1 MMPGVNQPKYLV
13 LFGPPGA
20 GKGTQAKIASDTFG
34 LPIVATGD
42 IFRSNLKNRT
52 PLGLVV
58 EKYLAAGDLVP
69 DDVTIEMV
77 RETLASPHCSE
88 GVILDGFPRTIEQ
101 ADRFIEMVT
110 GFNGRLQVVFIKV
123 PEPVLVDRIAGRLVC
138 RKCGKVYHKS
148 FNPPPVPP
156 ADCEAGGVHDL
167 FQREDD
173 SVELVLK
180 RIRVYNEQTMPLIE
194 YFGKRG
200 YLVVVDGTLG
210 IEPVTAAILQ
220 GLVEDVPSG

>member
-1 MMPGVNQPKYLV
+1 MAAVKQPKYFV

-20 GKGTQAKIASDTFG
+20 GKGTQAQIVSESFG

-42 IFRSNLKNRT
+42 IFRSNLTNRT
-52 PLGLVV
+52 SLGLVV
-58 EKYLAAGDLVP
+58 EEYLAEGELVP
-69 DDVTIEMV
+69 DDVTIKMV
-77 RETLASPHCSE
+77 RETLETPRCGD

-101 ADRFIEMVT
+101 AKAFIDMVE
-110 GFNGRLQVVFIKV
+110 GFGGRLQAVFIRV
-123 PEPVLVDRIAGRLVC
+123 PEPVLVDRIAGRMIC

-148 FNPPPVPP
+148 FNPPSEPSEP
-156 ADCEAGGVHDL
+156 CEAGGRHDL

-173 SVELVLK
+173 RVEIVSN

-194 YFGKRG
+194 YFGQRG
-200 YLVVVDGTLG
+200 YLVVVDGTMQ
-210 IEPVTAAILQ
+210 IEDVTAAIMQ